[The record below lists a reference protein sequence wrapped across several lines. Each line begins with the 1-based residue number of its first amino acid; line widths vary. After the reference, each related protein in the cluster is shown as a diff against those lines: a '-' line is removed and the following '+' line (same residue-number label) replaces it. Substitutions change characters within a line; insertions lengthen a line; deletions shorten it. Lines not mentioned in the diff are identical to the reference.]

1 MSEEEVV
8 GPDEGVLVLEVDAVP
23 GSEVLD
29 RAVDDD
35 TAVDDDD
42 TAVDDDTVDDAVVDN
57 CVVEVRV
64 AVNVPGGVDESVT
77 CNVVVSELFAG
88 TPSRRVVAVAT
99 TL

>member
-1 MSEEEVV
+1 
-8 GPDEGVLVLEVDAVP
+8 
-23 GSEVLD
+23 VLD
-29 RAVDDD
+29 RAVDD

-42 TAVDDDTVDDAVVDN
+42 TAVDDAVVEN